1 MCTNCG
7 ATNKDCLEIMKSGK
21 PCCSRC
27 AYTDTHHV
35 PPTVT
40 SVDPDGRLEVVWGEP
55 APVKNASVPV
65 HALVVED
72 VISRMKFGI
81 GKYGTPLQAGN
92 GRDALKDAYEE
103 ALDLCCYLRQALEER
118 DATA

>member
-1 MCTNCG
+1 MADELYECTSCG
-7 ATNKDCLEIMKSGK
+7 MADALCDFKVKNEKK
-21 PCCSRC
+21 PCCTRC
-27 AYTDTHHV
+27 GYTDTHHV
-35 PPTVT
+35 PPT
-40 SVDPDGRLEVVWGEP
+40 PVWGEP

-118 DATA
+118 DAAAT

>member
-1 MCTNCG
+1 MADDYECTNCG
-7 ATNKDCLEIMKSGK
+7 MSDANCVARMKNGIS

-35 PPTVT
+35 PPVQK
-40 SVDPDGRLEVVWGEP
+40 WGEP
-55 APVKNASVPV
+55 APVKNDSVPV